1 MLSKNSIL
9 FPLISLALL
18 ALVVVSG
25 LLFFHLLPLIHR
37 PSLPWYGAAVLA
49 VIAIG
54 GIIGFGI
61 RLQHRLS
68 ALTAFLSSA
77 SERDKPPSL
86 PVWNEDEVG
95 ALERG
100 IQQLMLRQH
109 ARLRALQAE
118 QKKLEAVLQSMAEG
132 VVVIDPAGNVV
143 LCNRAAQE
151 LFGLRTDQAWQGKPI
166 QAFSRHPLLQDLLR
180 EVANRRSD
188 DVPVT
193 RDLSLEGKDER
204 HIAASGMQICE
215 DGVTVSGYVLV
226 FYDLTRIKR
235 LESVRADFVANVS
248 HELRTPLTAI
258 KGYAETLLN
267 GALKEPATAQ
277 RFLEIIDRHSE
288 RLSRLIDDLLTLSN
302 LELGKTELLREE
314 VAVTE
319 LVSEVFE
326 VVKEKAERAGVT
338 LVHACPPEL
347 PPLIGDN
354 DRLQQ
359 VFVNL
364 VDNAI
369 KYTPAGGTVTVS
381 AKTVQDPELNVYSPE
396 FRAQSHEEIRN
407 GELDPRLQPAT
418 RNPHHVSSQA
428 ADRNPPASSVGGQ
441 AAIEWLEVAV
451 SDTGCGI
458 PEEDLPRLTQRF
470 YRVDKARSRELG
482 GTGLGLAIVK
492 HLVQAHSGFL
502 RIESQLK
509 HGTTVHIL
517 LPIIPSTV
525 SATV

>member
-1 MLSKNSIL
+1 MRSKNSIL

-18 ALVVVSG
+18 ALAAVSG
-25 LLFFHLLPLIHR
+25 LLLFYLLPLIHR
-37 PSLPWYGAAVLA
+37 PSLLWYSAAALA
-49 VIAIG
+49 VTTLG
-54 GIIGFGI
+54 GIIVFGV
-61 RLQHRLS
+61 RLQQRLS
-68 ALTAFLSSA
+68 SLTTFLSSA

-95 ALERG
+95 SLERG
-100 IQQLMLRQH
+100 IQYLMLRQH
-109 ARLRALQAE
+109 ERLRALQAE

-132 VVVIDPAGNVV
+132 VVVIDPFGNVV

-151 LFGLRTDQAWQGKPI
+151 LFGLRLDQEWLGKPI
-166 QAFSRHPLLQDLLR
+166 QAFSRHPLLQELLR
-180 EVANRRSD
+180 EVANRRAGD
-188 DVPVT
+188 PPVT
-193 RDLSLEGKDER
+193 REIEVEAKEER
-204 HIAASGMQICE
+204 YLAVSAMQICE

-226 FYDLTRIKR
+226 FYDLTQIKR

-267 GALKEPATAQ
+267 GALKDPPTAQ

-302 LELGKTELLREE
+302 LELGKTELLHEE
-314 VAVTE
+314 VVVAE
-319 LVSEVFE
+319 LVSEVLE
-326 VVKEKAERAGVT
+326 VVKEKAERA
-338 LVHACPPEL
+338 HAILIPTCQSDL
-347 PPLIGDN
+347 PPLRGDN

-359 VFVNL
+359 VLVNL
-364 VDNAI
+364 IDNAI
-369 KYTPAGGTVTVS
+369 KYMPAGGTVTVTATLVRSSEFGVGKPEETGDWRIEMPAPSSQS
-381 AKTVQDPELNVYSPE
+381 A
-396 FRAQSHEEIRN
+396 IRN
-407 GELDPRLQPAT
+407 PQSAT
-418 RNPHHVSSQA
+418 DWMEIS
-428 ADRNPPASSVGGQ
+428 
-441 AAIEWLEVAV
+441 V

-492 HLVQAHSGFL
+492 HIVQGHNGFL

-509 HGTTVHIL
+509 QGTTVRIF
-517 LPIIPSTV
+517 LPL
-525 SATV
+525 

>member
-1 MLSKNSIL
+1 
-9 FPLISLALL
+9 
-18 ALVVVSG
+18 
-25 LLFFHLLPLIHR
+25 
-37 PSLPWYGAAVLA
+37 
-49 VIAIG
+49 
-54 GIIGFGI
+54 
-61 RLQHRLS
+61 
-68 ALTAFLSSA
+68 
-77 SERDKPPSL
+77 
-86 PVWNEDEVG
+86 
-95 ALERG
+95 
-100 IQQLMLRQH
+100 
-109 ARLRALQAE
+109 
-118 QKKLEAVLQSMAEG
+118 
-132 VVVIDPAGNVV
+132 
-143 LCNRAAQE
+143 
-151 LFGLRTDQAWQGKPI
+151 
-166 QAFSRHPLLQDLLR
+166 
-180 EVANRRSD
+180 
-188 DVPVT
+188 
-193 RDLSLEGKDER
+193 
-204 HIAASGMQICE
+204 MQICE

-492 HLVQAHSGFL
+492 HIVQAHGGFL
-502 RIESQLK
+502 RIESRLK
-509 HGTTVHIL
+509 HGTAVHIL

>member
-9 FPLISLALL
+9 VPLLTLTLLALL
-18 ALVVVSG
+18 AISG
-25 LLFFHLLPLIHR
+25 LLLFYFLPHVHP
-37 PSLPWYGAAVLA
+37 PSFLWYGAATLA
-49 VIAIG
+49 VIATG
-54 GIIGFGI
+54 GTVAFGI
-61 RLQHRLS
+61 RLQRRLQNL
-68 ALTAFLSSA
+68 AQFLVTA
-77 SERDKPPSL
+77 SERDKPATL
-86 PVWNEDEVG
+86 PVWNEDEIG

-100 IQQLMLRQH
+100 VQQLMVRQH
-109 ARLRALQAE
+109 ERLRALQAE

-132 VVVIDPAGNVV
+132 VVVIDPAGTVV

-151 LFGLRTDQAWQGKPI
+151 LFGLQTNHVWLGKPI

-180 EVANRRSD
+180 EVANRRSGD
-188 DVPVT
+188 APVT
-193 RDLSLEGKDER
+193 RELSLEGKDER
-204 HIAASGMQICE
+204 HLAASSMQICE
-215 DGVTVSGYVLV
+215 DGVTVSGYVIV

-267 GALKEPATAQ
+267 GAFKDPPTAQ

-314 VAVTE
+314 IVVSD

-326 VVKEKAERAGVT
+326 VVKEKAERASIT

-347 PPLIGDN
+347 PSLTGDS

-359 VFVNL
+359 LLVNL

-369 KYTPAGGTVTVS
+369 KYTPSGGTVTVA
-381 AKTVQDPELNVYSPE
+381 AKTVQGPESRGQNSGE
-396 FRAQSHEEIRN
+396 FQVQSQEKARDDN
-407 GELDPRLQPAT
+407 SALLALRTT
-418 RNPHHVSSQA
+418 RNPQHISSQSVI
-428 ADRNPPASSVGGQ
+428 RNPQSATDWVE
-441 AAIEWLEVAV
+441 IAV
-451 SDTGCGI
+451 TDTGCGI
-458 PEEDLPRLTQRF
+458 PAEDLPRLTQRF

-492 HLVQAHSGFL
+492 HIVQAHNGEL
-502 RIESQLK
+502 RITSELK
-509 HGTTVHIL
+509 HGTTVQIF
-517 LPIIPSTV
+517 LPLGGAALSLPSFASV
-525 SATV
+525 

>member
-1 MLSKNSIL
+1 MPSKHSIL
-9 FPLISLALL
+9 FPLLSLAFL
-18 ALVVVSG
+18 ALATVSG
-25 LLFFHLLPLIHR
+25 LFLLYLLPLIHR
-37 PSLPWYGAAVLA
+37 PSLLWYGVVALA

-54 GIIGFGI
+54 GIIAFGV
-61 RLQHRLS
+61 RLQRRLGS
-68 ALTAFLSSA
+68 LTTFLSSA

-95 ALERG
+95 SLERG
-100 IQQLMLRQH
+100 IQQLMMRQH
-109 ARLRALQAE
+109 ERLRALQAE

-132 VVVIDPAGNVV
+132 VVVINPAGNVA
-143 LCNRAAQE
+143 LCNRAAKE
-151 LFGLRTDQAWQGKPI
+151 LFGLRANHDWQGKPI

-180 EVANRRSD
+180 EVAGRRPGD
-188 DVPVT
+188 APVT
-193 RDLSLEGKDER
+193 RELSLEGEDER
-204 HIAASGMQICE
+204 HLAASSMQICE

-226 FYDLTRIKR
+226 FYDLTQIKR

-302 LELGKTELLREE
+302 LELGKTELLQEE
-314 VAVTE
+314 VIVPE
-319 LVSEVFE
+319 LINEIFE

-338 LVHACPPEL
+338 LVHLCHPHL
-347 PPLIGDN
+347 PPLSGDN

-359 VFVNL
+359 VLVNL

-369 KYTPAGGTVTVS
+369 KYTPNGGTVTVS
-381 AKTVQDPELNVYSPE
+381 AKTVRSSEAGAHGPEE
-396 FRAQSHEEIRN
+396 A
-407 GELDPRLQPAT
+407 GDWRLETGSQP
-418 RNPHHVSSQA
+418 SQA
-428 ADRNPPASSVGGQ
+428 LSLKPQASK
-441 AAIEWLEVAV
+441 EWLEVAV
-451 SDTGCGI
+451 TDTGCGI

-492 HLVQAHSGFL
+492 HIVQAHNGFL

-509 HGTTVHIL
+509 QGTTVRIF
-517 LPIIPSTV
+517 LPHSSTSADTTPAVPS
-525 SATV
+525 